1 MEHCCATLPVPTTT
15 FWLGV
20 RAEDPDGKACMQHGG
35 SNYCDKNEE
44 PASQA
49 TVRAFRLDRF
59 EVTVGR
65 FRKFVEA
72 GTLQPAAGSGKH
84 GYLNGGT
91 EPGWVSLIS
100 FPKDRADWDRWL
112 LICTYATWT
121 VEPGASENKPINCV
135 PWELAYAFC
144 IWDGGY
150 LPTEA
155 EWELAASGGDE
166 RVYPWGQN
174 SGRGCGPHCS
184 DPQLVGSYSP
194 SGDGAFGHADMAG
207 NAFEWVLDSYAPYP
221 ARCDDCANLSATGG
235 LVRGGAGTSSDS
247 ELCAA
252 YRGQTFGGTGVSGP
266 YGIRCA
272 RPAE

>member
-1 MEHCCATLPVPTTT
+1 LPVPTTT

-20 RAEDPDGKACMQHGG
+20 RAEDPDGKVCMQHGG
-35 SNYCDKNEE
+35 SNFCDPKEE

-65 FRKFVEA
+65 YRKFVEA

-100 FPKDRADWDRWL
+100 FP
-112 LICTYATWT
+112 
-121 VEPGASENKPINCV
+121 
-135 PWELAYAFC
+135 
-144 IWDGGY
+144 
-150 LPTEA
+150 
-155 EWELAASGGDE
+155 
-166 RVYPWGQN
+166 
-174 SGRGCGPHCS
+174 
-184 DPQLVGSYSP
+184 
-194 SGDGAFGHADMAG
+194 DGAFGHADMAG
-207 NAFEWVLDSYAPYP
+207 NAFEWVLDRYAPYP
-221 ARCDDCANLSATGG
+221 ARCEDCANLTATGNG
-235 LVRGGAGTSSDS
+235 VVRGGAGTSSDS

-272 RPAE
+272 RPAK